1 MGVVVTKRG
10 GWVIFAEAAEA
21 YKLAEDD
28 FHSQESKVEEAAAAA
43 KSAASLGLR

>member
-10 GWVIFAEAAEA
+10 GWVSFAETVEV
-21 YKLAEDD
+21 YKLAEED
-28 FHSQESKVEEAAAAA
+28 FLSQESKVEEAAAAA